1 MTEME
6 EALLNIQQMIDTLND
21 EVVNEMNSNI
31 ISDDV
36 STAVIMKNKIENFV
50 KDLAKYTLENAKELK
65 KIIDNNG
72 WYE

>member
-65 KIIDNNG
+65 KIKDNNG